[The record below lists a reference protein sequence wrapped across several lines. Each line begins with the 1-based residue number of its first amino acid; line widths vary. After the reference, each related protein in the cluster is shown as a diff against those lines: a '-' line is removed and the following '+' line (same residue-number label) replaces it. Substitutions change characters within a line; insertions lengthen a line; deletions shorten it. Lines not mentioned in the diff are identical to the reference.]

1 MPHCIT
7 GKLTQSDLRVTAFN
21 YHVTKGVIKRTARP
35 YGLIWCAQEPFH
47 LVPLAAP
54 LGQHSCYDAN
64 PTDEETEAQR
74 SQEPHPRAM
83 VCGTEQDWLQPGPE
97 LLTSYNTLSEWL
109 FSSLFHLCGHFCEQ
123 QCFSRRSQKE
133 TTTKTKPIR
142 NTFQL

>member
-1 MPHCIT
+1 MSHCIT

-21 YHVTKGVIKRTARP
+21 YYVTKGVIKRTARL

-54 LGQHSCYDAN
+54 LGQLSCDDAN
-64 PTDEETEAQR
+64 PTDKETEAHR

-97 LLTSYNTLSEWL
+97 LLTSYNTLSNGFFL
-109 FSSLFHLCGHFCEQ
+109 LLLIFVVISANSSVLAGEAKKKQ
-123 QCFSRRSQKE
+123 QQKSN
-133 TTTKTKPIR
+133 P
-142 NTFQL
+142 